1 MGSHC
6 EYLFLEE
13 FWGLKRGVTM
23 AFWMKKNNEDLEN
36 KNELKFISKT
46 DKDILNKKLYEIT
59 DKTVLDQLISLSP
72 KFAELLTKD
81 VTLGN
86 NKQGLYE
93 VTLQKGESLVKAH
106 GDGDYLRGFVQGENG
121 KIKSQALL
129 KEAKQS
135 KVLSTANVMNAAS
148 MVVGQYYMTEISS
161 KMNDLNNSIT
171 EIKEFQ
177 QREFKSKIR
186 ALIMNL
192 KDCARFSVEILNDV
206 ETRTIHRNTLMNYR
220 DTATQL
226 MEQINDEI
234 NSLVI
239 NPDIDG
245 FKGYLKKV
253 NELKALLFFQQSLL
267 SILKEIGRLS
277 LLFSNNN
284 GIGQGYFNI
293 YNEYLNKANQIFESI
308 KGWHTKEQNEYD
320 VDLEHHRY
328 SKQGIEGMIFGLAA
342 KINEEWR
349 YEKIDLDTEKLIQYQ
364 RNLKNIEPEEV
375 TLDLFTQ
382 DTKLLLKDNKIYYLP

>member
-1 MGSHC
+1 M
-6 EYLFLEE
+6 
-13 FWGLKRGVTM
+13 
-23 AFWMKKNNEDLEN
+23 
-36 KNELKFISKT
+36 
-46 DKDILNKKLYEIT
+46 
-59 DKTVLDQLISLSP
+59 
-72 KFAELLTKD
+72 
-81 VTLGN
+81 
-86 NKQGLYE
+86 
-93 VTLQKGESLVKAH
+93 
-106 GDGDYLRGFVQGENG
+106 
-121 KIKSQALL
+121 
-129 KEAKQS
+129 
-135 KVLSTANVMNAAS
+135 LSTANVMNAAS

-192 KDCARFSVEILNDV
+192 KDCARFSVEILNDF
-206 ETRTIHRNTLMNYR
+206 ETRTVHRNTLMNYR

-226 MEQINDEI
+226 MEQVNDEI
-234 NSLVI
+234 SSLVI
-239 NPDIDG
+239 NPNIGG

-277 LLFSNNN
+277 LLFSNKN

-308 KGWHTKEQNEYD
+308 KGWHTKEQEEYD

-328 SKQGIEGMIFGLAA
+328 SKQGIEGMFFGLAA
-342 KINEEWR
+342 KINEEWQ
-349 YEKIDLDTEKLIQYQ
+349 YEKIDLDAEKLIQHQ
-364 RNLKNIEPEEV
+364 RNLKNIEPEKG

>member
-1 MGSHC
+1 
-6 EYLFLEE
+6 
-13 FWGLKRGVTM
+13 M

-46 DKDILNKKLYEIT
+46 DKDILNKQLHEIT
-59 DKTVLDQLISLSP
+59 DSAVLDELISLSP
-72 KFAELLTKD
+72 RFAELITKN
-81 VTLGN
+81 VSIGN
-86 NKQGLYE
+86 SKNELYE
-93 VTLQKGESLVKAH
+93 VVIQKGETLVKAH

-121 KIKSQALL
+121 KIRGQALL
-129 KEAKQS
+129 KEAKPS
-135 KVLSTANVMNAAS
+135 KMLSTANVMNAAS

-206 ETRTIHRNTLMNYR
+206 ETRTVHRNTLMNYR

-226 MEQINDEI
+226 MEQVNDEI
-234 NSLVI
+234 SSLVI

-277 LLFSNNN
+277 LLFSNKN

-308 KGWHTKEQNEYD
+308 KGWHTKEQEEYD

-328 SKQGIEGMIFGLAA
+328 SKQGIEGMFFGLAA
-342 KINEEWR
+342 KINEEWQ
-349 YEKIDLDTEKLIQYQ
+349 YEKIDLDTEKLIQHQ

-382 DTKLLLKDNKIYYLP
+382 DTKLLLKDNKVYYLH